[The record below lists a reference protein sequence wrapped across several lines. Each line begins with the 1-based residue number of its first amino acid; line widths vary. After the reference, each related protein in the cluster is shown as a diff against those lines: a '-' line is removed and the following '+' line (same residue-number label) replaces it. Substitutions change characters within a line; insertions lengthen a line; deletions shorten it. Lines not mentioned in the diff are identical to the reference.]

1 MNKPN
6 NPIFSFLISK
16 INNQSIRLKGFIV
29 YIICIVYQNHYE
41 DRSQDVV
48 GPWSHGDCRKG
59 KPNND
64 LYTPT
69 FCSMGT
75 GGEQVNKCNGG
86 KLYFFQK
93 DDIRVLNIQFEWIYH
108 NIIYFSFRKTT
119 FLKYGFCKKLLR
131 YE

>member
-1 MNKPN
+1 MVHVVVECPL
-6 NPIFSFLISK
+6 IQITLFFHEGFL
-16 INNQSIRLKGFIV
+16 LYVLFI
-29 YIICIVYQNHYE
+29 YQNHYE

-75 GGEQVNKCNGG
+75 GGEQVNNCNGG
-86 KLYFFQK
+86 SYY
-93 DDIRVLNIQFEWIYH
+93 R
-108 NIIYFSFRKTT
+108 
-119 FLKYGFCKKLLR
+119 
-131 YE
+131 

>member
-1 MNKPN
+1 M
-6 NPIFSFLISK
+6 
-16 INNQSIRLKGFIV
+16 V
-29 YIICIVYQNHYE
+29 YSIICIVYQNHYE

-75 GGEQVNKCNGG
+75 GGERVNNCNGG
-86 KLYFFQK
+86 RYYLF
-93 DDIRVLNIQFEWIYH
+93 
-108 NIIYFSFRKTT
+108 
-119 FLKYGFCKKLLR
+119 YGH
-131 YE
+131 ENEEM

>member
-1 MNKPN
+1 M
-6 NPIFSFLISK
+6 
-16 INNQSIRLKGFIV
+16 KGF
-29 YIICIVYQNHYE
+29 IICIVYQNHYE

-119 FLKYGFCKKLLR
+119 FLKYGFCRKLQTSVRMNL
-131 YE
+131 

>member
-1 MNKPN
+1 MVHVVIECPLSQ
-6 NPIFSFLISK
+6 IILFFSFLTYFQDQ
-16 INNQSIRLKGFIV
+16 QSVDPIKYTMKGF
-29 YIICIVYQNHYE
+29 IICIVYQNHYE

-75 GGEQVNKCNGG
+75 GGELVNNCNGG
-86 KLYFFQK
+86 SYYFFFWPCA
-93 DDIRVLNIQFEWIYH
+93 L
-108 NIIYFSFRKTT
+108 
-119 FLKYGFCKKLLR
+119 
-131 YE
+131 